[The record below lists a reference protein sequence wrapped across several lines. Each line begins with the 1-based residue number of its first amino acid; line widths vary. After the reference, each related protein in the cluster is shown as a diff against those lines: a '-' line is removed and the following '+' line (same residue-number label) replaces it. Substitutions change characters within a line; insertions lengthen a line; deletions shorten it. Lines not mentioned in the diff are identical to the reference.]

1 MPQRWSGPF
10 GSWGGTLGGTLGGVV
25 LLGALL
31 WALLGAGRPAQADAA
46 PPEPRVQEGIEYCPR
61 AGVEPLHL
69 DLAVPGAPAPP
80 GGRPMIL
87 LVHGGGWVAGS
98 RQDYAPLIRSLAR
111 WGLVA
116 ASLDY
121 RLAPQAHWPAQGEDI
136 RCALRWMRH
145 HAAQWSGRGH
155 RLALLGGSAGAHLAA
170 LVALQPRT
178 PPSADAPWAGED
190 ESVQALILHGGGYEL
205 REPPGAPSAFSQ
217 GQHDKLRAL
226 LGRAPD
232 AAHQSAL
239 SPLRWLRAD
248 APPLFLVHGQRD
260 AVVPVAQSRQLH
272 AEARRLGVPAELWVI
287 PDAGHADFGSAA
299 DLVGA
304 RLRDF
309 LSRHLAR

>member
-1 MPQRWSGPF
+1 MRSVRRQQRSAGRF
-10 GSWGGTLGGTLGGVV
+10 GSRGGALATIA

-31 WALLGAGRPAQADAA
+31 GAGPWACALAAQ
-46 PPEPRVQEGIEYCPR
+46 PEPSVQEGLAYCPR
-61 AGVEPLHL
+61 AGVEPLRL
-69 DLAVPGAPAPP
+69 DLAVPGTPAPP

-98 RQDYAPLIRSLAR
+98 RRDYAPLIRSLAR

-145 HAAQWSGRGH
+145 HAAQWSGRRH
-155 RLALLGGSAGAHLAA
+155 RIALLGGSAGAHLAA
-170 LVALQPRT
+170 LVALQPGASL
-178 PPSADAPWAGED
+178 PPDAPWAGEA

-205 REPPGAPSAFSQ
+205 REAPGAPSAFSQ
-217 GQHDKLRAL
+217 GQHDNLRAL
-226 LGRAPD
+226 LGRPPD
-232 AAHQSAL
+232 AAQLSAL

-260 AVVPVAQSRQLH
+260 AVVPVAQSRLLH
-272 AEARRLGVPAELWVI
+272 AQALRLGVPAELCVI